1 MVTHQMVGRDKWLPA
16 RLIPTSGI
24 GGAEEQERRAT
35 SALLAVLTA
44 VPEFARA
51 LLGHMRAPA
60 GRVTTYI
67 EVPLAGADDKN
78 LRPDGAIVVER
89 GRTRWACLVE
99 IKTGGNPL
107 RDDQV
112 DQYLALARE
121 HGFDAV
127 LTISNEIAAVPG
139 ELPVTV
145 DGRRLRGLKLAHLSW
160 WWILTEAIVQH
171 EHRGVSDPDQAWIL
185 GELIAYLRHP
195 RTGTGAFDDLGE
207 HWVAVRNAARQNTL
221 RRGKETASVVARWE
235 EFTQYVC
242 LGLSQE
248 LGREVTPIYR
258 RGLTP
263 AARRDATE
271 RELVENARLMA
282 TLRVPDAVGPITIE
296 ADLRARQVTTSVEV
310 DAPGDGR
317 PKTRVNWLLRQ
328 LNDAPGDLRVEA
340 AFTGSR
346 QTTSCLFDACREQ
359 PERLLLPG
367 DDKRPPR
374 RFTVA
379 LTRSMGSKRGRG
391 DDSFVSVTQRQLIDF
406 YRDLVQNL
414 RPWAARAP
422 RLREVDEPEVAGATT
437 APEELDGHVGNSERP
452 PTG

>member
-1 MVTHQMVGRDKWLPA
+1 MIGRDRWLPA

-24 GGAEEQERRAT
+24 GGPEEQERRAT

-44 VPEFARA
+44 VPEFARS
-51 LLGHMRAPA
+51 LLSCMRAPA
-60 GRVTTYI
+60 GRVSTYI
-67 EVPLAGADDKN
+67 EVPLAGADERK
-78 LRPDGAIVVER
+78 LRPDGAIVIER

-99 IKTGGNPL
+99 VKTGGNPL

-139 ELPVTV
+139 ELPVSV
-145 DGRRLRGLKLAHLSW
+145 DGRRLRGRKLAHLSW
-160 WWILTEAIVQH
+160 WRILTEAIVQH

-242 LGLSQE
+242 LGLCQE
-248 LGREVTPIYR
+248 LGREVTPVYR

-271 RELVENARLMA
+271 RELVENARLTA

-296 ADLRARQVTTSVEV
+296 ADLRARQVTTSVKV

-379 LTRSMGSKRGRG
+379 ATRPMGSKRGRG

-422 RLREVDEPEVAGATT
+422 RLREVEESVEARVDVATDRPDGEPVQAPDTADE
-437 APEELDGHVGNSERP
+437 
-452 PTG
+452 